1 MGLTSAAEFILRAKL
16 DEKTLADVGKKFNK
30 TAVEISA
37 EFDKQI
43 SKINIDDDLKKSLDA
58 ALDSVHGMFRK
69 LDLSSIEG
77 NFAEQIIN
85 TDDVEKQKQIIQD
98 FIHSIDL
105 LKSATSG
112 YSLNIFEKL
121 DSSGVEKIIDLQDKV
136 SRGFSGASNNLYNFI
151 KPLLSQLKTAQQMY
165 DKIKAMGTDD
175 VFNRLEKLSG
185 EAWYVPEQG
194 ITDELQFDNKQLREF
209 IVLYEHAQE
218 MLSKGLD
225 LGIDSNFADE
235 LNKTYTAAIEKYKK
249 NGSTWI
255 EGYNSIEFADKIQ
268 AEAPVTTVPVKVVPD
283 VSSFEQETKQAIEGL
298 GITSSVPL
306 TPVADENFEKTAR
319 SLTKDDSNHGKLY
332 LDPALA
338 KNFKSTAKTLI
349 DNTNLTGKVT
359 LNPALSTTFVSDTKK
374 KIEKKEIKADIKI
387 SPKVTSDAQKSVS
400 TSIDNSLKNTNSI
413 SSKLDNASK
422 NANSI
427 NQFIKEAK
435 ESTEQTINA
444 VKEAF
449 RQVNKLKNSLKGISD
464 FEHLSSL
471 TEFFKSIQIKE
482 GLGEQLSKLADD
494 LNKFAGSL
502 NIINQDSAT
511 TFAVILETIKNSG
524 LTEKQIENFKE
535 VPNVIQG
542 VYDAINS
549 SSVSISDKN
558 VKSFLDYLSEIL
570 QKSKELQNLVTILN
584 KTKTEDLKNSGF
596 ASGTEDAEALKR
608 VLNLYK
614 DLTQLEKERS
624 SASGEQLNLINA
636 AIEGNRETAEELNKQ
651 VQASQL
657 LTEEEKERARIAQEN
672 YDIQRAASDIKIQ
685 DTADKSE
692 IKDKR
697 SEEIKNR
704 ANQINE
710 ILSNA
715 SAEWQRVIDVASG
728 DTDWFGNAIEDG
740 KTLLDTLGRVVKI
753 VKTIS
758 TDAEGNI
765 RSLKY
770 TLTDETGNTQTID
783 ATKNV
788 QSYKEAITDVTA
800 ALNLLKQTQGTVKY
814 ADANKNDYSK
824 SYNNLVDK
832 LREANNQLDIFI
844 TNHTEE
850 GSNIIRIVGDEVKE
864 YTKLVDEV
872 KDANA
877 ALSEAWKG
885 SSQKE
890 RDNFLTSINNW
901 EKNNSR
907 GAGLYSKE
915 IEAIKTALSSLGKN
929 ANVDEL
935 NNVFT
940 KITNSIHEAG
950 LEGQSFGNILSGQLT
965 SKVASFVATFLSIQ
979 DIIRYV
985 QEAVSTIE
993 DLDYALLDL
1002 SKTAAMTESQLNDFY
1017 YSANDSAQALGVTTE
1032 EIIDLA
1038 SGWSRL
1044 GYNTNETA
1052 TELAELTA
1060 KFAAISPGMTTSE
1073 AQSGMTSIMKAWSDR
1088 INAENM
1094 EAEVLD
1100 KINVLGN
1107 NFALENDDVISGM
1120 QQCSAA
1126 LAVMG
1131 TSYEDAFAL
1140 FTGAQEIMQDADK
1153 VGNGL
1158 KSVAMRI
1165 RGYSEDVES
1174 GEYVVDDSLK
1184 NISGDLIELTKVA
1197 GDPIL
1202 QNGISIYTD
1211 DTKYLDDAEKKY
1223 KSLVQY
1229 LGELADNWDKFSETT
1244 QTQLLQKLFAKT
1256 QATTGGAIIS
1266 NFDQVRAALE
1276 AMEHSAGSAEA
1287 EMEKVEET
1295 ITFKLNKLK
1304 EVWVGFLQD
1313 AASKELIKDI
1323 IDGLTKISEVIIK
1336 ILETPGLNV
1345 AAIGG
1350 LLTLIVTKFK
1360 DASNSVTLFFNTIKS
1375 LSGNGNKIDR
1385 TGISSSVFDIIA
1397 EMMNGSS
1404 DFSNIEDGV
1413 ELLGKLQSE
1422 AENTSQT
1429 VLETGA
1435 AIANTSSTA
1444 NNGVSIINSLSKA
1457 FSALAEKL
1465 NISKV
1470 ALGGVMAL
1478 AATAATVIGVKLYKT
1493 YKKESE
1499 YVDTLN
1505 SNVKGLTNTFNSN
1518 NSEIKSTVSSI
1529 DSVSEKYQK
1538 LAAGVDKYGNN
1549 VSLSNDDFEEYNKI
1563 SNQIAEAFPKLITG
1577 YSDTGTAILDCKDN
1591 IELLNEAC
1599 KDKSFESYVELL
1611 SGDNMSNLGKAIGV
1625 IYNGYESDIFKIKT
1639 AGTDQQK
1646 EDLKSFEQELVNF
1659 QSIIK
1664 QAKSKGYTISSL
1676 LAANEA
1682 VTYGGVADQD
1692 AYQYYLSLSNIL
1704 KQIATYGKEFN
1715 IDTSGIQLDYNVS
1728 ADALDSVIDGIIARF
1743 DLAESD
1749 IKSKEDEAQSNFDTM
1764 VNGILHSSEKFKSL
1778 DDTTIENL
1786 RKFLTSTADIK
1797 GMVNPF
1803 TNELEESTLRDWIDG
1818 LVEDND
1824 WNKVEN
1830 KLNQLFSFDS
1840 SSYPTLGEAQEAL
1853 DEILNALANYLDEDA
1868 NELKIK
1874 LGFDTVD
1881 NNIDK
1886 MVAAALYGTDVE
1898 KAIDK
1903 NADRAVESYEQQ
1915 IATAERKYEKAVSKR
1930 KSQHSTSNVVGNVDL
1945 NNRNVVAGVTMA
1957 SAGWEGDQSTY
1968 STIDTVTE
1976 TLNNLS
1982 DTTGETAFVVN
1993 ITPILPTGEVLTQES
2008 YANYL
2013 NYLIKNASSGE
2024 DILNADKPENGGYG
2038 LVLDAFDTITDGDG
2052 KQQAITWD
2060 NVGTA
2065 IDVAEKSAENY
2076 HNEQASIYD
2085 EEGEALLNMMELI
2098 QKKNE
2103 KIQESTDVSNA
2114 EADAELQATQELS
2127 NKRWSTDQQQ
2137 AFLEFCTEAG
2147 DKYASYTE
2155 KIKAFEQQFNEST
2168 SGFDMTTFSS
2178 NIEEFQKINEAYQK
2192 VAENISKGKIGKEI
2206 ASDITAVEELRA
2218 TFENI
2223 DISEFTDF
2231 ESFDQIEQVLTS
2243 GTATAQEAQDGW
2255 DALATS
2261 YWGAKLAAG
2270 NYSEEVQALVSTQLQ
2285 ANGVTKE
2292 SADTFVQALTAEA
2305 NAKQMV
2311 ADSGKELTEMSAQE
2325 ISAMLAEA
2333 NGSQL
2338 DAAALLKL
2346 YLAKL
2351 QVNGATV
2358 FTADDIANIEALG
2371 KAADINTAKLLAFQ
2385 KAKANN
2391 TALESAYN
2399 DPNVTDKQIAR
2410 LQKNAKTLYSEAMAE
2425 VQAAASAATGSYSGL
2440 NLGYQPTSSG
2450 SSGGGGGSSDSD
2462 ESTDEWLETYEEAY
2476 DRLGELRDRDKI
2488 DEYEYLQYLRA
2499 LYEKF
2504 FKNKEKYA
2512 EEYEKYESE
2521 YLEGMK
2527 SLYESVFS
2535 YLSNKINKQIS
2546 KLNDQKSAA
2555 TESLNSQ
2562 KSAAVAAL
2570 NAEKRAAVAAIEDQ
2584 INAIKKQQD
2593 AIQDQIDA
2601 YQDEIDAINDAND
2614 AREREITL
2622 QKALYDLDKLNSQR
2636 TNLVY
2641 SESKGMHYESDLS
2654 GIRDARESVQD
2665 AKDDIAI
2672 ANLEK
2677 KIELLE
2683 KEKDALDDLIDELEE
2698 QKDAIEDYYDNL
2710 IEETEA
2716 YWDNLIEESEAYYDS
2731 LIDKFQEQADR
2742 IDDIQD
2748 KLELAEMLAAIQDL
2762 TGQDLSGMWDGL
2774 FDGSEEAWA
2783 QLESVIGTLED
2794 GYMSI
2799 VATMNND
2806 NDHVMEMFNKIADVD
2821 LSQTKNYLEET
2832 ATAFDKLSACDFDVV
2847 ANGVE
2852 GLRNAFSSLSEDS
2865 DVLSVLGQHIGEGV
2879 AQALEEAKTSAE
2891 EGSKAITESVGEGMT
2906 SPDAITS
2913 VEEGG
2918 KKVAESAVDSV
2929 GKAVESGELK
2939 ASTDVSGLKVSTAV
2953 GEGMTAE
2960 PAVAVLDEAGVKVV
2974 QTAATGVSTAAESSE
2989 ETVVAGDAIVTSII
3003 NSMIDS
3009 LNGGAGI
3016 IGLQMFV
3023 DSFAAALQTAF
3034 SSLDTSNLL
3043 DLGQLLGITSA
3054 EDVEGVGTG
3063 SLSSIFQQLL
3073 DDITEL
3079 NNQFQTIDISNVIS
3093 QFTLLKQAITDAS
3106 AALGGEGGAMM
3117 SESGES
3123 GSTGT
3128 GANGTSGTSGSKK
3141 TSNTGGSLTEAM
3153 QTFGDTANEVLGGG
3167 DEGGEGNGDS
3177 EEGGSGVIGK
3187 FATLRTKV
3195 EDVTAAIGLG
3205 DDEGGGGSAGKS
3217 SGTSSDEGGTLIEAL
3232 QAEEEVAM
3240 DEEMG
3245 LPKQVSMW
3253 QELYD
3258 NINKCIE
3265 AVHRL
3270 IEALSELE
3278 EFSLTVVFKGHSKA
3292 GGTAGSHA
3300 KGTVTFANG
3309 TFNVSTH
3316 GYANGKIGLEKD
3328 QRALVSE
3335 QGVEGLVRDGQFQLI
3350 GQRGAEMMDLKKG
3363 DIIFSHSQTMALLKH
3378 GRINSRG
3385 KTIGNHAYADGTP
3398 INGMFNFAG
3407 KDISSSVLNAISAQ
3421 LTGVLTP
3428 MSSNI
3433 DTINR
3438 NVADL
3443 AASVSNVSSVNQTSN
3458 ITIGDIHVSGVQDTD
3473 SFAKAIK
3480 SYLPSKMMQE
3490 LHK

>member
-1 MGLTSAAEFILRAKL
+1 M
-16 DEKTLADVGKKFNK
+16 
-30 TAVEISA
+30 
-37 EFDKQI
+37 
-43 SKINIDDDLKKSLDA
+43 
-58 ALDSVHGMFRK
+58 
-69 LDLSSIEG
+69 
-77 NFAEQIIN
+77 
-85 TDDVEKQKQIIQD
+85 
-98 FIHSIDL
+98 
-105 LKSATSG
+105 
-112 YSLNIFEKL
+112 
-121 DSSGVEKIIDLQDKV
+121 
-136 SRGFSGASNNLYNFI
+136 
-151 KPLLSQLKTAQQMY
+151 
-165 DKIKAMGTDD
+165 
-175 VFNRLEKLSG
+175 
-185 EAWYVPEQG
+185 
-194 ITDELQFDNKQLREF
+194 
-209 IVLYEHAQE
+209 
-218 MLSKGLD
+218 
-225 LGIDSNFADE
+225 
-235 LNKTYTAAIEKYKK
+235 
-249 NGSTWI
+249 
-255 EGYNSIEFADKIQ
+255 
-268 AEAPVTTVPVKVVPD
+268 
-283 VSSFEQETKQAIEGL
+283 
-298 GITSSVPL
+298 
-306 TPVADENFEKTAR
+306 EN
-319 SLTKDDSNHGKLY
+319 
-332 LDPALA
+332 
-338 KNFKSTAKTLI
+338 
-349 DNTNLTGKVT
+349 
-359 LNPALSTTFVSDTKK
+359 
-374 KIEKKEIKADIKI
+374 
-387 SPKVTSDAQKSVS
+387 
-400 TSIDNSLKNTNSI
+400 
-413 SSKLDNASK
+413 
-422 NANSI
+422 
-427 NQFIKEAK
+427 
-435 ESTEQTINA
+435 
-444 VKEAF
+444 
-449 RQVNKLKNSLKGISD
+449 
-464 FEHLSSL
+464 
-471 TEFFKSIQIKE
+471 
-482 GLGEQLSKLADD
+482 
-494 LNKFAGSL
+494 
-502 NIINQDSAT
+502 
-511 TFAVILETIKNSG
+511 
-524 LTEKQIENFKE
+524 
-535 VPNVIQG
+535 
-542 VYDAINS
+542 
-549 SSVSISDKN
+549 
-558 VKSFLDYLSEIL
+558 
-570 QKSKELQNLVTILN
+570 
-584 KTKTEDLKNSGF
+584 
-596 ASGTEDAEALKR
+596 
-608 VLNLYK
+608 
-614 DLTQLEKERS
+614 
-624 SASGEQLNLINA
+624 
-636 AIEGNRETAEELNKQ
+636 
-651 VQASQL
+651 
-657 LTEEEKERARIAQEN
+657 
-672 YDIQRAASDIKIQ
+672 
-685 DTADKSE
+685 
-692 IKDKR
+692 
-697 SEEIKNR
+697 
-704 ANQINE
+704 
-710 ILSNA
+710 
-715 SAEWQRVIDVASG
+715 
-728 DTDWFGNAIEDG
+728 
-740 KTLLDTLGRVVKI
+740 
-753 VKTIS
+753 
-758 TDAEGNI
+758 
-765 RSLKY
+765 
-770 TLTDETGNTQTID
+770 
-783 ATKNV
+783 
-788 QSYKEAITDVTA
+788 
-800 ALNLLKQTQGTVKY
+800 
-814 ADANKNDYSK
+814 
-824 SYNNLVDK
+824 
-832 LREANNQLDIFI
+832 
-844 TNHTEE
+844 
-850 GSNIIRIVGDEVKE
+850 
-864 YTKLVDEV
+864 
-872 KDANA
+872 
-877 ALSEAWKG
+877 
-885 SSQKE
+885 
-890 RDNFLTSINNW
+890 
-901 EKNNSR
+901 
-907 GAGLYSKE
+907 
-915 IEAIKTALSSLGKN
+915 
-929 ANVDEL
+929 
-935 NNVFT
+935 
-940 KITNSIHEAG
+940 
-950 LEGQSFGNILSGQLT
+950 
-965 SKVASFVATFLSIQ
+965 
-979 DIIRYV
+979 
-985 QEAVSTIE
+985 
-993 DLDYALLDL
+993 
-1002 SKTAAMTESQLNDFY
+1002 
-1017 YSANDSAQALGVTTE
+1017 
-1032 EIIDLA
+1032 
-1038 SGWSRL
+1038 
-1044 GYNTNETA
+1044 
-1052 TELAELTA
+1052 
-1060 KFAAISPGMTTSE
+1060 
-1073 AQSGMTSIMKAWSDR
+1073 
-1088 INAENM
+1088 
-1094 EAEVLD
+1094 
-1100 KINVLGN
+1100 
-1107 NFALENDDVISGM
+1107 
-1120 QQCSAA
+1120 
-1126 LAVMG
+1126 
-1131 TSYEDAFAL
+1131 
-1140 FTGAQEIMQDADK
+1140 
-1153 VGNGL
+1153 
-1158 KSVAMRI
+1158 
-1165 RGYSEDVES
+1165 
-1174 GEYVVDDSLK
+1174 
-1184 NISGDLIELTKVA
+1184 
-1197 GDPIL
+1197 
-1202 QNGISIYTD
+1202 
-1211 DTKYLDDAEKKY
+1211 
-1223 KSLVQY
+1223 
-1229 LGELADNWDKFSETT
+1229 
-1244 QTQLLQKLFAKT
+1244 
-1256 QATTGGAIIS
+1256 
-1266 NFDQVRAALE
+1266 
-1276 AMEHSAGSAEA
+1276 SAGSADA
-1287 EMEKVEET
+1287 EMSKVEET
-1295 ITFKLNKLK
+1295 ITFKINALK
-1304 EVWVGFLQD
+1304 ETWTGFLQ
-1313 AASKELIKDI
+1313 ELINRDAVKGV
-1323 IDGLTKISEVIIK
+1323 IDGLTSISEGITSLGSVGTVTLAGGLIAGLK
-1336 ILETPGLNV
+1336 ILSKQTDDTGQKVFSLGKIIRSSLGTDVLRTKYLDDYAKTLSMMSQEAVQESISTVKMSTAEKDAIITKAGLAVASKSQLTDQEAQIAEHMKNVLAIRGEIESEADLTATRLEELVASKALTKEQSELIKKRYLSIETSKQ
-1345 AAIGG
+1345 GG
-1350 LLTLIVTKFK
+1350 SVLAKVTEAMAEQTTITGKLSAGWKTLITTVGLGKVVFAGIATAVVAVGAAVIAYKK
-1360 DASNSVTLFFNTIKS
+1360 KQEQAIEDLNESVESAFNTYT
-1375 LSGNGNKIDR
+1375 D
-1385 TGISSSVFDIIA
+1385 A
-1397 EMMNGSS
+1397 
-1404 DFSNIEDGV
+1404 
-1413 ELLGKLQSE
+1413 
-1422 AENTSQT
+1422 
-1429 VLETGA
+1429 
-1435 AIANTSSTA
+1435 ANTARTTA
-1444 NNGVSIINSLSKA
+1444 NTISGLKDEYATLSKGV
-1457 FSALAEKL
+1457 
-1465 NISKV
+1465 ND
-1470 ALGGVMAL
+1470 LG
-1478 AATAATVIGVKLYKT
+1478 
-1493 YKKESE
+1493 
-1499 YVDTLN
+1499 
-1505 SNVKGLTNTFNSN
+1505 
-1518 NSEIKSTVSSI
+1518 
-1529 DSVSEKYQK
+1529 Q
-1538 LAAGVDKYGNN
+1538 N
-1549 VSLSNDDFEEYNKI
+1549 VSLSSDEFDRYNEI
-1563 SNQIAEAFPKLITG
+1563 SNQIADLIPELVDHWTDEGNAVLTCKNDVEELTAAYQKLSVETASALINGTDGNGGADAIMENFHNTIDGVDTFWVKKDGLKDQQAEIEAAKKGIQEL
-1577 YSDTGTAILDCKDN
+1577 KDLSA
-1591 IELLNEAC
+1591 EL
-1599 KDKSFESYVELL
+1599 KQD
-1611 SGDNMSNLGKAIGV
+1611 SNLF
-1625 IYNGYESDIFKIKT
+1625 D
-1639 AGTDQQK
+1639 
-1646 EDLKSFEQELVNF
+1646 EDGNYLQNLN
-1659 QSIIK
+1659 
-1664 QAKSKGYTISSL
+1664 L
-1676 LAANEA
+1676 LAETSDKYADYQDRILGAIADIQN
-1682 VTYGGVADQD
+1682 YGADFDVEVPFFNIADQSLET
-1692 AYQYYLSLSNIL
+1692 YLTDLNAVEKSVVASGTEIKAQMTEARNQV
-1704 KQIATYGKEFN
+1704 KQ
-1715 IDTSGIQLDYNVS
+1715 
-1728 ADALDSVIDGIIARF
+1728 
-1743 DLAESD
+1743 LAE
-1749 IKSKEDEAQSNFDTM
+1749 AY
-1764 VNGILHSSEKFKSL
+1764 LRL
-1778 DDTTIENL
+1778 DDNNL
-1786 RKFLTSTADIK
+1786 SDEQ
-1797 GMVNPF
+1797 
-1803 TNELEESTLRDWIDG
+1803 TN
-1818 LVEDND
+1818 
-1824 WNKVEN
+1824 
-1830 KLNQLFSFDS
+1830 
-1840 SSYPTLGEAQEAL
+1840 
-1853 DEILNALANYLDEDA
+1853 
-1868 NELKIK
+1868 
-1874 LGFDTVD
+1874 
-1881 NNIDK
+1881 
-1886 MVAAALYGTDVE
+1886 
-1898 KAIDK
+1898 
-1903 NADRAVESYEQQ
+1903 AV
-1915 IATAERKYEKAVSKR
+1915 K
-1930 KSQHSTSNVVGNVDL
+1930 
-1945 NNRNVVAGVTMA
+1945 
-1957 SAGWEGDQSTY
+1957 TY
-1968 STIDTVTE
+1968 
-1976 TLNNLS
+1976 LNNLS
-1982 DTTGETAFVVN
+1982 DDV
-1993 ITPILPTGEVLTQES
+1993 I
-2008 YANYL
+2008 
-2013 NYLIKNASSGE
+2013 
-2024 DILNADKPENGGYG
+2024 DG
-2038 LVLDAFDTITDGDG
+2038 LDG
-2052 KQQAITWD
+2052 KTAVSELVTQITTAMAADDKVSDAIIGLLSIDKESTI
-2060 NVGTA
+2060 GTA
-2065 IDVAEKSAENY
+2065 QEL
-2076 HNEQASIYD
+2076 ASIYIAALKAAFKDDPEMQEIIENLLGGMDQWYQD
-2085 EEGEALLNMMELI
+2085 EKLLNHNASRSIFGDLNNDALMSELA
-2098 QKKNE
+2098 K
-2103 KIQESTDVSNA
+2103 V
-2114 EADAELQATQELS
+2114 DAY
-2127 NKRWSTDQQQ
+2127 TDQFNTEQSQ
-2137 AFLEFCTEAG
+2137 AWREWANTCGQSFTTAQSMIDAYEQSL
-2147 DKYASYTE
+2147 
-2155 KIKAFEQQFNEST
+2155 IKAAEE

-2178 NIEEFQKINEAYQK
+2178 NIEEFQKVNEAYQK
-2192 VAENISKGKIGKEI
+2192 VAENISEGKIGKEI
-2206 ASDITAVEELRA
+2206 ASDITAVEELRD

-2223 DISEFTDF
+2223 DVSEFTDF

-2270 NYSEEVQALVSTQLQ
+2270 GYSEEVQALVSTQLQ

-2311 ADSGKELTEMSAQE
+2311 ANSGKELTEMSAQE

-2391 TALESAYN
+2391 AALESAYN

-2440 NLGYQPTSSG
+2440 NLGYQPSSSG

-2462 ESTDEWLETYEEAY
+2462 ESTDEWLEAYEEAY

-2512 EEYEKYESE
+2512 EEYEKYERE

-2527 SLYESVFS
+2527 SLYESIFS
-2535 YLSNKINKQIS
+2535 YLSNQINKQIS

-2570 NAEKRAAVAAIEDQ
+2570 NAEKEAAVAAIEDQ

-2654 GIRDARESVQD
+2654 GIHDARENVQD

-2774 FDGSEEAWA
+2774 VDGSEEAWA

-2847 ANGVE
+2847 ADGVE

-2974 QTAATGVSTAAESSE
+2974 QTAATGVSTAAESSD
-2989 ETVVAGDAIVTSII
+2989 ETVVAGDAIVTGII

-3141 TSNTGGSLTEAM
+3141 TSNTGSSLTEAM

-3167 DEGGEGNGDS
+3167 DEGGEGNGDG